1 MKDYLESSYSQSIL
15 LESVD
20 CTFQYLVQNISQE
33 LSEICNENSEILM
46 MRIIPVL
53 FRCRNLLNN
62 VNPII
67 KGLQEDKQPNKND
80 KKKPKEEAKVVE
92 LNDEEAEQELKEE
105 NIVLDKEELESTKE
119 VQDMDSLPVI
129 KDENNEQDY
138 DEKVQNIVKSIQLFT
153 KLILTEGIERSD
165 DMVNIGEMFGMG
177 GNSSEMGLL
186 QGLMTGG

>member
-92 LNDEEAEQELKEE
+92 LNDEEAEQELKEK

-153 KLILTEGIERSD
+153 KLILTEGIERCD
-165 DMVNIGEMFGMG
+165 DMVNIGEMFGMS